1 MKIADFIP
9 FFKKAVHERIA
20 VLLTGRPGVG
30 KTQIPQQVCRDEGIE
45 FQLRH
50 PVTEEP
56 INYEGVPAI
65 YREEGIARSLPMGHL
80 AIMMQATKPLLM
92 WLDDLGQQT
101 STLVQG
107 AIMQLVEARQINGK
121 ALPQCVFFGAAT
133 NRQGDGAGVA
143 GIIQPLLN
151 RFDCII
157 ELEPDLKAWQSFI
170 LNRKYKHSP
179 LFASFLEYKP
189 DYLYKW
195 DAKSAIESSC
205 TPRSLEKACRIL
217 SLDLVPQANRTE
229 LLCSIVGKAAGVD
242 LNAFIEFG
250 EKLVN
255 IADIERDPHNTPLPD
270 RSTKDGVLM
279 QYILASAF
287 AQRLNKGN
295 VDAYLIYAGRFTPE
309 LRVLAYRNMLAMNRP
324 LVTTN
329 ATFSKHCV
337 ANASLYLDLE

>member
-1 MKIADFIP
+1 MKISDFIP
-9 FFKKAVHERIA
+9 FFKKAVHERVAI
-20 VLLTGRPGVG
+20 LLTGRPGLG
-30 KTQIPQQVCRDEGIE
+30 KTQIPQQICADEGID

-65 YREEGIARSLPMGHL
+65 YRDEGIARSLPMGHL
-80 AIMMQATKPLLM
+80 ADMLKATKPLLM

-107 AIMQLVEARQINGK
+107 AIMQLVEGRQINGNV
-121 ALPQCVFFGAAT
+121 LPQCVFFGAAT
-133 NRQGDGAGVA
+133 NRQADGAGVA

-170 LNRKYKHSP
+170 LNRQYKHSP
-179 LFASFLEYKP
+179 IFASFLEYKP
-189 DYLYKW
+189 DYLFKW
-195 DAKSAIESSC
+195 DAKSAIEASC
-205 TPRSLEKACRIL
+205 TPRSLEKACRLL
-217 SLDLVPQANRTE
+217 SLDLVPAENRSE
-229 LLCSIVGKAAGVD
+229 LLCSIVGKAAGID

-255 IADIERDPHNTPLPD
+255 IADIERDPVNTPLPE
-270 RSTKDGVLM
+270 RKSKDGVLM
-279 QYILASAF
+279 QYILTSAL
-287 AQRLNKGN
+287 AQRLNRSN
-295 VDAYLIYAGRFTPE
+295 VDAFITYAGRFTPE
-309 LRVLAYRNMLAMNRP
+309 LRVLAYRNMLAVNRP

-329 ATFSKHCV
+329 QTFSKHCV
-337 ANASLYLDLE
+337 SNAHLYLDLD